1 MGLRM
6 KRSSVTA
13 PVNARA
19 KMLLKMLVE
28 HYIREGTPVGS
39 RTLARA
45 SELSLSAATIRNVM
59 SDLDEAGFVRSPHTS
74 AGRVPTVSGYR
85 FFVDSLLTPRPLQPR
100 DQVWIERQLEHQFM
114 TDLDL
119 LHSASSLLSSL
130 TRMAGVVTV
139 PKRDQAV
146 LRQIE
151 FLPLSDNR
159 VLAILVV
166 NQREVE
172 NRILQM
178 DRPYSAAELNRASN
192 YLNTIFAG
200 QGLTSVREAL
210 ARDLTRTRESVNE
223 MMLEAVNMAGQ
234 ALDGADDGDFVL
246 AGGSNLMAFEEL
258 ADVETLRGLFEAF
271 DRKRDL
277 LSLFDQCLGAEGVQL
292 FIGEESGYEV
302 LDECTVVTS
311 PYLIEGQVAG
321 VLGVIGPT
329 RMAYDRIIPIV
340 DATAQS
346 LSAALNSLN

>member
-1 MGLRM
+1 M
-6 KRSSVTA
+6 KRTSSDASVS
-13 PVNARA
+13 PRA
-19 KMLLKMLVE
+19 KTLLKMLVE
-28 HYIREGTPVGS
+28 HYIREGSPVGS

-45 SELSLSAATIRNVM
+45 SQLSLSAATIRNVM
-59 SDLDEAGFVRSPHTS
+59 ADLDEAGFVRSPHTS
-74 AGRVPTVSGYR
+74 AGRIPTVSGYR
-85 FFVDSLLTPRPLQPR
+85 FFVDSLLTPHPLRPGDR
-100 DQVWIERQLEHQFM
+100 VWIERQLEHQFM
-114 TDLDL
+114 TDHDL
-119 LHSASSLLSSL
+119 LQSASSLLSSL

-151 FLPLSDNR
+151 FLPLSGNR

-178 DRPYSAAELNRASN
+178 DRPYSTAELNQASN
-192 YLNTIFAG
+192 YLNRLFAG
-200 QGLTSVREAL
+200 QGMTRVREAL
-210 ARDLTRTRESVNE
+210 VRDLGNTQASMDE
-223 MMLEAVNMAGQ
+223 MVFRAVQMAGRV
-234 ALDGADDGDFVL
+234 LDDTDDGDFLL
-246 AGGSNLMAFEEL
+246 AGGSNLMAFEDL
-258 ADVETLRGLFEAF
+258 SDVETLRGLFEAF

-277 LSLFDQCLGAEGVQL
+277 LRLFDQCLDAEGVQL
-292 FIGEESGYEV
+292 FIGDESGYEV

-311 PYLIEGQVAG
+311 PYMIEGEVAG

-340 DATAQS
+340 DATAHS